1 MTTEQTTLVTQ
12 DMIDRK
18 GKFGDERVSPPI
30 ALSDIRKW
38 AIAVYWPEEPPRLYW
53 DEEYANASR
62 HGGIV
67 APLDFNPFA
76 WPVDRP
82 APSSGRA
89 TPQGG
94 GVGTRGMNGGQTEE
108 YHAPMRPGDVITTT
122 SGLVDWVERR
132 TRLGLTLFTTTET
145 RWTNQNGELVK
156 VKRSTGIR
164 Y

>member
-12 DMIDRK
+12 DMIERK

-38 AIAVYWPEEPPRLYW
+38 AIAVYWPEEPPRLFW
-53 DEEYANASR
+53 DEDYARSTR
-62 HGGIV
+62 HGGII

-82 APSSGRA
+82 SPGAGRA

-108 YHAPMRPGDVITTT
+108 YHTPMRPGDIITST